1 MWILHFFCSKW
12 STNSMSGS
20 FLNKCMKINW
30 LILLVWAAS
39 EVWVVSRC
47 IKLIIVIG
55 VVSYTAVVNIHWEDG
70 KEFLEKLLEIVVKVD
85 QLLSE
90 KRTVKKN
97 VIPEEI
103 YNKRYCASHTFNE
116 HIGWN
121 YELIFLSLWS
131 TENLQ
136 SVIGLEF

>member
-1 MWILHFFCSKW
+1 
-12 STNSMSGS
+12 MSGS

-39 EVWVVSRC
+39 EVWVGSRC

-90 KRTVKKN
+90 KRAVKK
-97 VIPEEI
+97 
-103 YNKRYCASHTFNE
+103 KM
-116 HIGWN
+116 
-121 YELIFLSLWS
+121 
-131 TENLQ
+131 
-136 SVIGLEF
+136 